1 MNKVRFIL
9 NGYTFDVLVADA
21 ALDSAAGIIVDAVGS
36 ATAVANASD
45 AATAAAVAD
54 TAAAAADAAATVAV
68 LAAAAD
74 GGTFVS
80 ALDRLSVTFDC
91 RTATSNA
98 NPVAGFRAETVP
110 QAPNIETSKHR

>member
-9 NGYTFDVLVADA
+9 NGNTFDVLVADA

-54 TAAAAADAAATVAV
+54 TAAADAAATVAV

-80 ALDRLSVTFDC
+80 ALDRLSVTFDS